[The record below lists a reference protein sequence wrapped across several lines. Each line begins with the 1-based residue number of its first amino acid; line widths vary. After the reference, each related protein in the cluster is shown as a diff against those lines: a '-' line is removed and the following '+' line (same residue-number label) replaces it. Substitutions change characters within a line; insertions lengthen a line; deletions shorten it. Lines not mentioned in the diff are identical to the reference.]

1 MSENSH
7 HPDCPELSIEADE
20 CGLCPYLCAAQKRAW
35 GDLEAR
41 ARLAIDI
48 AYRMGVSHGE
58 ASRMVTAA
66 SNAYAEGRKV
76 ALDEATAAVARATT
90 LNRNKDSMTISSRA
104 PRCTCGRQAPEG

>member
-41 ARLAIDI
+41 ARLATDI

-90 LNRNKDSMTISSRA
+90 LNRAFAAIGAHEVRETEAR
-104 PRCTCGRQAPEG
+104 P